1 MTNLLPI
8 ACHIGILQKWDIK
21 GFRTCKEGY
30 RRTVEFVCE
39 LLVSLRTP
47 LTPQPPLRPEAVH
60 SFLRLQVPSE
70 FVGRPD
76 IDESGKLAILYS
88 IL

>member
-30 RRTVEFVCE
+30 RRTVKFALE

-47 LTPQPPLRPEAVH
+47 LTPQPPLRILRRGGVRRRE
-60 SFLRLQVPSE
+60 SFLQRFLFGLFLLTAS
-70 FVGRPD
+70 FHIAD
-76 IDESGKLAILYS
+76 
-88 IL
+88 